1 MHVNNETISV
11 AERERMLSSG
21 EPYLDEIGKIE
32 ALFVQAESKKKGKLT
47 IPEMKEILKSL
58 GYLK

>member
-1 MHVNNETISV
+1 
-11 AERERMLSSG
+11 MLSSG
-21 EPYLDEIGKIE
+21 EPYLDKIGKIE